1 MVLFTKMQGCGN
13 DYVYINNDVENIV
26 DMSSFTKFVSNRNF
40 GVGSDGC
47 IFIFKCSDADIEFR
61 IFNPDGSEASMCG
74 NGIRCVAKY
83 VYEKGIVKK
92 KRMKIKTKSGIKDVE
107 VYVENNIVKN
117 IKVNMGVPIFD
128 TKKLEVNYP
137 KDVLINER
145 FLVEDKELYLTCL
158 SVGNIHTVVFVQD
171 VDNIDIKK
179 YGKAIENMNIFKDRT
194 NVEFVEII
202 DRENIKVRV
211 WERGVGETLACG
223 TGATASVIAGYLNGV
238 TENIC
243 NVKLKGGELEIVY
256 NELNN
261 DRGLRVPSCGPR
273 RSAAHRNCTPQA
285 PNCCGGAP

>member
-26 DMSSFTKFVSNRNF
+26 DMPSFTKFVSNRNF

-47 IFIFKCSDADIEFR
+47 IFISKCNDADIEFR

-128 TKKLEVNYP
+128 TKKLEINYP

-171 VDNIDIKK
+171 VYNIDIKK

-202 DRENIKVRV
+202 DRENVKVRV

-261 DRGLRVPSCGPR
+261 ELHMVGTAEFVYEGKLYGNFSKYCLE
-273 RSAAHRNCTPQA
+273 
-285 PNCCGGAP
+285 